1 MNPTFNKQ
9 NYHGATNAGLP
20 VKPKWKYD
28 GGDSE
33 HFDKLQKQARDILS
47 LHGLAQTLKNHAEN
61 RCARTT
67 EQRNLRTENSRKT

>member
-47 LHGLAQTLKNHAEN
+47 LHGLAQTLKK
-61 RCARTT
+61 
-67 EQRNLRTENSRKT
+67 SRGKPMRKNYGAKKSESIYK